1 MRRRAS
7 VVVLLLSWSPVMLA
21 PPAGADTVEMLTS
34 AVQAAR
40 SASCGPLRQD
50 PVVQQAAEN
59 VNRSNALWL
68 EQMSRAQPVPDAMP
82 LLKDLG
88 YGGSKATI
96 LYGAGKNEA
105 DSIKALLL
113 QGYLKIPDCSFSDL
127 GVSVMQE
134 NSAGWILSTVV
145 LAA

>member
-1 MRRRAS
+1 MRKCAS
-7 VVVLLLSWSPVMLA
+7 AAALLLCCTAGFSA
-21 PPAGADTVEMLTS
+21 FPAAADTVAILTS

-40 SASCGPLRQD
+40 SAHCGPLRQD

-59 VNRSNALWL
+59 INTSNALWL
-68 EQMSRAQPVPDAMP
+68 EQKSRAQPVPDAMP

-96 LYGAGKNEA
+96 LYGAGKSEA

-113 QGYLKIPDCSFSDL
+113 QGYLTIPDCSYRDL
-127 GVSVMQE
+127 GVSAMSE
-134 NSAGWILSTVV
+134 NSAGWILSTAV

>member
-1 MRRRAS
+1 MQ
-7 VVVLLLSWSPVMLA
+7 
-21 PPAGADTVEMLTS
+21 
-34 AVQAAR
+34 AVR
-40 SASCGPLRQD
+40 STSCGPLRAD

-59 VNRSNALWL
+59 TNRSNVLWL

-88 YGGSKATI
+88 YGGTKATI
-96 LYGAGKNEA
+96 LYGAAMNEA

-113 QGYLKIPDCSFSDL
+113 QGYRKIPDCSYSDV
-127 GVSVMQE
+127 GVSMMQE
-134 NSAGWILSTVV
+134 NSAGWILSTVL